1 MQLHKFVYFFYRSFR
16 GLFRSSG
23 LAKPA
28 RKLLGPMAGRLVF
41 NSSVNA
47 TRPLLVQGHQM
58 FLAPEGSYA
67 SPDMVVD
74 RYERATTDLFKNL
87 LEPGMVFV
95 DVGANIGYFSLLAAK
110 LVGQEGKVYAFE
122 PEPGNHGLL
131 RKNIEI
137 NSYSNIQA
145 IQKAISDK
153 TESTLL
159 FLSALD
165 TGSHSLYSE
174 AARGV
179 QESVEITTTTI
190 DEFLES
196 EGWPSINLMK
206 IDVEGAELG
215 VLAGME
221 SLVERSP
228 NMKLVVEYCPF
239 LIQSTGANPSDLL
252 TKLSSMKFLI
262 QIIDDSKGVM
272 PLETSD
278 LMSITDKLLKQE
290 TYINILCSR
299 I

>member
-1 MQLHKFVYFFYRSFR
+1 
-16 GLFRSSG
+16 
-23 LAKPA
+23 
-28 RKLLGPMAGRLVF
+28 MAGRLVF

>member
-1 MQLHKFVYFFYRSFR
+1 MQLHMITYFFYNI
-16 GLFRSSG
+16 FRSLVRASG

-47 TRPLLVQGHQM
+47 DRPLWIQGHQM
-58 FLAPEGSYA
+58 FLAPKGSYA

-74 RYERATTDLFKNL
+74 RYERATTDLFKQL
-87 LEPGMVFV
+87 LLPGMVFV

-110 LVGQEGKVYAFE
+110 LVGTGGKIYAFE
-122 PEPGNHGLL
+122 PESGNHGLL
-131 RKNIEI
+131 RKNIEL
-137 NSYSNIQA
+137 NSYSNVQA
-145 IQKAISDK
+145 IQKAVSNK
-153 TESTLL
+153 SESTLL
-159 FLSALD
+159 FLSTLD
-165 TGSHSLYSE
+165 SGSHSLYRE

-179 QESVEITTTTI
+179 QESVQVTTTTI

-196 EGWPSINLMK
+196 EGWPSIDLMK

-215 VLAGME
+215 VLGGME
-221 SLVERSP
+221 NLVERSP

-252 TKLSSMKFLI
+252 TKLSSMKFRIKL
-262 QIIDDSKGVM
+262 IDDKRGVV
-272 PLETSD
+272 PLNTSD
-278 LMSITDKLLKQE
+278 LTSITDKLLNQE
-290 TYINILCSR
+290 TYINILCSH